1 MLLKYNNEINLLT
14 KINKAFKTLLEV
26 FHIYPTCRDRM
37 KAAEHSK
44 ECFVVSNARL
54 ELNQL

>member
-1 MLLKYNNEINLLT
+1 MLLKNNNEINLLT

-26 FHIYPTCRDRM
+26 FHIYPMCRDQM
-37 KAAEHSK
+37 KAAERCK

>member
-1 MLLKYNNEINLLT
+1 MLLKYNNEINLLI